1 MVFSA
6 ALLWADREPHLPF
19 PSLPEIHCSSHL
31 LSCLVPS
38 IPEAT
43 ARGHPYLDL
52 SSSFSILSPGQSV
65 QECPHLPSIR
75 CSYHSPL
82 KPFHITIASRARPK
96 FHFPAC
102 PGLPDWVRHC
112 LSQSHSSSHAKSL
125 GFPPHTPPFHAEE
138 TLCTLLPLCEDQSPR
153 PSLVLSSVGKPAC
166 IPIIYFHTRPLS
178 SELQTVAF
186 LRQPFSIP
194 EYT

>member
-19 PSLPEIHCSSHL
+19 PSLPEIHCSSYL

-38 IPEAT
+38 IPEVT
-43 ARGHPYLDL
+43 ARGHLYLDL

-102 PGLPDWVRHC
+102 PGLPDWVQHC
-112 LSQSHSSSHAKSL
+112 LSQSHFLVTLLQPCQVSGVPSSHASFSRR
-125 GFPPHTPPFHAEE
+125 GNPVHVA
-138 TLCTLLPLCEDQSPR
+138 
-153 PSLVLSSVGKPAC
+153 PSM
-166 IPIIYFHTRPLS
+166 
-178 SELQTVAF
+178 
-186 LRQPFSIP
+186 
-194 EYT
+194 